1 MKHYKNDVMLS
12 IYVALSSQPF
22 FAFRLVEKTFAYQFA
37 FNKTVLITWVLV
49 ITRQLTLTAF

>member
-1 MKHYKNDVMLS
+1 MKHYKKCCDAVNISS
-12 IYVALSSQPF
+12 IIFTAI
-22 FAFRLVEKTFAYQFA
+22 FAFRLVEKTFTYQFA